1 MKRKSH
7 GKSGGSERRTHFRL
21 PNNVLIEYHVANEE
35 ELRQFLSDE
44 GKIRRDEIDLGYQL
58 DQISR
63 QLTPLLISIRQESS
77 AIAQYLELLNNKV
90 DTLASMLSFE
100 KFNMDAAQGLFEVT
114 ETVDISEGG
123 LSFYSRHNLPLGTI
137 LFCKLAI
144 VGYRLGMETYGKVVR
159 VIANEKGDG
168 FCIGLALPYMKEL
181 DKKNLNRYI
190 IDKQR
195 EQLRK
200 RSELR

>member
-1 MKRKSH
+1 MTQKSRNLP
-7 GKSGGSERRTHFRL
+7 GGNERRTYFRL
-21 PNNVLIEYHVANEE
+21 PNNVLIEYHASNEE

-44 GKIRRDEIDLGYQL
+44 GSIRRDEIDLGYQL

-77 AIAQYLELLNNKV
+77 AVSQYLELLNNKV

-100 KFNMDAAQGLFEVT
+100 KFNMDAARGLFEVT
-114 ETVDISEGG
+114 ETLDISEGG
-123 LSFYSRHNLPLGTI
+123 LSFYSRHNLPIGAI

-159 VIANEKGDG
+159 VIADDKSDG
-168 FCIGLALPYMKEL
+168 YCIGLELPYLKEL

-195 EQLRK
+195 EQLRQ
-200 RSELR
+200 RAEDM